1 MSRNEGE
8 QSEDSE
14 TLNIVASVDG
24 QEVQAELID
33 NGRVD
38 LDDVLEE
45 YILGGSDDGYRG
57 DNW

>member
-8 QSEDSE
+8 QSEDFE

-45 YILGGSDDGYRG
+45 YILGRSDDGYRG